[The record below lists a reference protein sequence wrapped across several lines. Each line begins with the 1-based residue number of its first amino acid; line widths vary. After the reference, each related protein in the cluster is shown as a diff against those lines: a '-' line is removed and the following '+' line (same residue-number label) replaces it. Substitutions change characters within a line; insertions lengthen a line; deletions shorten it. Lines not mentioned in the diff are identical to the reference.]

1 MALVVKSLPNNA
13 GDFRDA
19 YSIPGWG
26 RSPGGGH
33 SNSLQYSCQE
43 NPCGQR
49 SLVNYSPC
57 AVFSVSVMSHSLQPH
72 GPHGLQSTRLLCPW
86 RFSRDSLKNTGV
98 GCHALLQGIFPT
110 QGSSPGLSH
119 WRWIL
124 YGLGH
129 QGSPTVLEWV
139 ACPFSRGSS
148 RPRNWTGVS
157 CIAGQFFTSWAT
169 VHRVAE
175 SDMTKAT

>member
-110 QGSSPGLSH
+110 QGLNPSLWH
-119 WRWIL
+119 CRQIL
-124 YGLGH
+124 YHLSH
-129 QGSPTVLEWV
+129 QGSPINSLIYTKIKYMKYVFLSWNISLRV
-139 ACPFSRGSS
+139 INGIPKVTSFSRSE
-148 RPRNWTGVS
+148 P
-157 CIAGQFFTSWAT
+157 
-169 VHRVAE
+169 
-175 SDMTKAT
+175 